1 MKIVNREG
9 QEVYGFHLSNTMK
22 DAPQMWANFV
32 HFANPD
38 CSLENESNVDRLL
51 EEQGGK
57 FHTVSSKYRGR
68 QPNGRFIIFTRERH
82 YVEFASESDFI
93 MFMVKWA

>member
-1 MKIVNREG
+1 MKIVNRAG

-22 DAPQMWANFV
+22 GAPQMWVNFV
-32 HFANPD
+32 QFANPNS
-38 CSLENESNVDRLL
+38 SLEDEPNVDRLL

-68 QPNGRFIIFTRERH
+68 QPNGRFITITRERH
-82 YVEFASESDFI
+82 YVEFANERDLI
-93 MFMVKWA
+93 LFMVKWA